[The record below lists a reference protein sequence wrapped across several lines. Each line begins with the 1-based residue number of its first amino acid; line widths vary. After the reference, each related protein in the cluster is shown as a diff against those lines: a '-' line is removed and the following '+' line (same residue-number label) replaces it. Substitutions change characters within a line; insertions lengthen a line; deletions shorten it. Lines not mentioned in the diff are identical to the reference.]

1 VRDSAAAAW
10 SVASFDFHRG
20 VLPVVAEASEQPQP
34 LKRSQIIAN
43 AAAEVRSA
51 AAADSGDD
59 LSNLRKLLKEGRIAG
74 LNERPPAF
82 KPPSPPTAKPGKE
95 KPRPTATTEKQT
107 RQDKRPTGEAGEKR
121 GKRVAPPPPESG
133 KEVLD
138 GGRKVRGGGDGDVD
152 LKPPAP
158 AGGVKFLGGRRVH
171 SVENLC
177 GRGGEVG
184 RDPGL
189 VADQPTDPLKRSTSM
204 HTHQD
209 AGGRAK
215 TPKDSGVAQLI
226 ADSTEKKFRLNSLFK
241 GIWKKKQY
249 SYEFG

>member
-1 VRDSAAAAW
+1 M
-10 SVASFDFHRG
+10 
-20 VLPVVAEASEQPQP
+20 
-34 LKRSQIIAN
+34 
-43 AAAEVRSA
+43 RSA

-133 KEVLD
+133 KEVMD

-184 RDPGL
+184 RDPAL

-204 HTHQD
+204 HTHQGAD
-209 AGGRAK
+209 NHMFILFFICFILLFSQVLLSISRRWWPSQDPQGLR
-215 TPKDSGVAQLI
+215 SG
-226 ADSTEKKFRLNSLFK
+226 STDRGL
-241 GIWKKKQY
+241 Y
-249 SYEFG
+249 